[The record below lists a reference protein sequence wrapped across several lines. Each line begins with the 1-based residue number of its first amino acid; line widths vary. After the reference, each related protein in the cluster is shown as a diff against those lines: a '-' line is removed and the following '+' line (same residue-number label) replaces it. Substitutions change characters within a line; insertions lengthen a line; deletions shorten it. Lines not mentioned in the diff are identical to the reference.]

1 MTAPTLIHAG
11 ALLRRGHKVGLA
23 TVLSTQGSV
32 PGRVGARLLISSEGV
47 VGTIGGAGLE
57 RTVIARLEEL
67 LDSERPVG
75 EVHTYGLHA
84 RAKGF
89 EVRPLDSLC
98 GGQVTVSLEVVI
110 PMPHLLL
117 MGGGH
122 CARAI
127 AEVTKVLG
135 WQCSVTDSREAY
147 STLDGSEE
155 GLHMT
160 PEVFFESEDGTSLAR
175 FSDILLLGHDWKEDE
190 TRLIGLLSSGY
201 GGRIGV
207 IGSRSKWQAF
217 EAAALEQGIAPA
229 DLDEVTCPI
238 GVNIGAES
246 PEEIAIAV
254 AAWIISRRTGTQPAT
269 PTWRDERPP
278 Q

>member
-1 MTAPTLIHAG
+1 
-11 ALLRRGHKVGLA
+11 
-23 TVLSTQGSV
+23 
-32 PGRVGARLLISSEGV
+32 
-47 VGTIGGAGLE
+47 
-57 RTVIARLEEL
+57 
-67 LDSERPVG
+67 
-75 EVHTYGLHA
+75 
-84 RAKGF
+84 
-89 EVRPLDSLC
+89 
-98 GGQVTVSLEVVI
+98 
-110 PMPHLLL
+110 

-122 CARAI
+122 ARAI

-147 STLDGSEE
+147 STLDGCEE

-175 FSDILLLGHDWKEDE
+175 FSDILLLGHEWKEDE

-217 EAAALEQGIAPA
+217 EAALSSGIAP

-238 GVNIGAES
+238 GVNIGRI